1 MSDRP
6 PTDDILA
13 LQKSLRAFAA
23 ARDWEQ
29 FHSPKNLAM
38 ALAGECGEVLE
49 HFQWLTET
57 QSVTLDAEAKREV
70 GYELADVF
78 IYTLRL
84 ADVLGVGVM
93 QAARDQMAINDGRYP
108 AAKARGSAA
117 RAKTYES
124 E

>member
-6 PTDDILA
+6 PADDILA

-57 QSVTLDAEAKREV
+57 QSVTLDAEAKREI

-84 ADVLGVGVM
+84 ADVLGVDVM
-93 QAARDQMAINDGRYP
+93 QAARDKMAINDGRYP

>member
-1 MSDRP
+1 MSEQQA
-6 PTDDILA
+6 TDDILA
-13 LQKSLRAFAA
+13 LQKKLRAFAA

-84 ADVLGVGVM
+84 ADVLGVDVM
-93 QAARDQMAINDGRYP
+93 QAAREKMSINDDRYP
-108 AAKARGSAA
+108 AAEARGSAA
-117 RAKTYES
+117 RAKTYEA